1 MQRFKIVDCIYQKPL
16 YVSNVEYIYDEIDR
30 NDELEALLRT
40 AMTQFKQISKEN
52 PLVSEEIKLALIN
65 IDSPGKLADFMSS
78 VLVRDVKDYQS
89 LLSMSDVKDRYLHL
103 LLLLKKELE
112 LQGVQKKMQEEINQK
127 VTHNQR
133 EFYLQEQLKF
143 IQKELGKDTTE
154 KSKWVDKFKKRLKG
168 KTLPDFAQSRFNEE
182 LEKLG
187 SLNDHSA
194 EFSVSLNYLDWFT
207 SMPWGSRSSENYDL
221 EKSKQTLDADH
232 YGLKDIKDR
241 ILEYLAVRNL
251 KNKDNQKTEGTIL
264 CFVGPP
270 GVGKTSLG
278 KSIATALG
286 RKFFRFSVGG
296 MRDESEIKGH
306 RRTYVGSMPGKM
318 IQGFKRVAT
327 QNPVFLIDEIDKL
340 GTHLSGGGDPAS
352 ALLELLD
359 PEQNKEFLDHYLDV
373 NYDCSEVFFIAT
385 ANSTD
390 TIPHALLDRMEV
402 IYLEGYTDDE
412 KKHIAKKI
420 FDSKTNF

>member
-1 MQRFKIVDCIYQKPL
+1 MQRSKKPLKQLPPKKQEQVDSAKEFTNLLSLKGDLPSQVLLLPVSQTTLFPGMMVPFILPEGKLTQTIEEAEKSGGYVGVVLLKEGIEATVAMGPTTSMSGIPAEGTIPNFGTKNKEETFYRFGVTAKVVKKINLPDNQVSVLLTGMQRFKIVDCIYQKPL

-182 LEKLG
+182 IEKLG

-241 ILEYLAVRNL
+241 VLEYLAVRNL
-251 KNKDNQKTEGTIL
+251 KK
-264 CFVGPP
+264 
-270 GVGKTSLG
+270 
-278 KSIATALG
+278 
-286 RKFFRFSVGG
+286 
-296 MRDESEIKGH
+296 
-306 RRTYVGSMPGKM
+306 
-318 IQGFKRVAT
+318 
-327 QNPVFLIDEIDKL
+327 
-340 GTHLSGGGDPAS
+340 
-352 ALLELLD
+352 
-359 PEQNKEFLDHYLDV
+359 
-373 NYDCSEVFFIAT
+373 
-385 ANSTD
+385 
-390 TIPHALLDRMEV
+390 
-402 IYLEGYTDDE
+402 
-412 KKHIAKKI
+412 
-420 FDSKTNF
+420 